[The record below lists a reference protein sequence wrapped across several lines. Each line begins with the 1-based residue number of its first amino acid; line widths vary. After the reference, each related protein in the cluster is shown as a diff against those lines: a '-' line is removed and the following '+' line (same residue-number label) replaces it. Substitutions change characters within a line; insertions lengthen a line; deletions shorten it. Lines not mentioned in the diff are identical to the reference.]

1 MKLVKA
7 TRTQLVFELGQRE
20 KRSLPQIL
28 KLYPCVPSAH
38 HVLSKS
44 GRLPDR
50 QGTQQLLDE
59 ALAEQ
64 RAENKKQV
72 QALLA
77 DPRRFEP
84 TGTGARLSL
93 SPTEVE
99 WLMQVLNDVR
109 VGSWVILGSPDE
121 KLAEVSA
128 ANASHFL
135 AMEMAGYFQMEL
147 LQALDV
153 KREHDA

>member
-7 TRTQLVFELGQRE
+7 TKARLVFELGQRE

-28 KLYPCVPSAH
+28 KLYPCMPSGH
-38 HVLSKS
+38 HMLSKS

-50 QGTQQLLDE
+50 VANQQLLDE

-77 DPRRFEP
+77 DPRRFEHTE
-84 TGTGARLSL
+84 TGVRLSL
-93 SPTEVE
+93 SPADVE
-99 WLMQVLNDVR
+99 WLMQVLNDIR
-109 VGSWVILGSPDE
+109 VGSWVILGSPDKKPVE
-121 KLAEVSA
+121 LNA
-128 ANASHFL
+128 ATVPHFL
-135 AMEMAGYFQMEL
+135 AMEMAGYFQMQL
-147 LQALDV
+147 LEALG
-153 KREHDA
+153 RET

>member
-7 TRTQLVFELGQRE
+7 TKSQLVFELGQRE

-28 KLYPCVPSAH
+28 KLYPCVPAAH

-50 QGTQQLLDE
+50 EGNQQLLDE

-77 DPRRFEP
+77 DSRRFQHTE
-84 TGTGARLSL
+84 TGARLSL
-93 SPTEVE
+93 SPAEVE

-109 VGSWVILGSPDE
+109 VGSWVILGCPDE
-121 KLAEVSA
+121 KPAEVNAS
-128 ANASHFL
+128 NASHFL
-135 AMEMAGYFQMEL
+135 AMEMAGYYQMQL
-147 LQALDV
+147 LQAL
-153 KREHDA
+153 EGET

>member
-7 TRTQLVFELGQRE
+7 TKTRLIFHLGQRE
-20 KRSLPQIL
+20 KRSLPQVL

-44 GRLPDR
+44 GRMPDAA
-50 QGTQQLLDE
+50 GNQQLLDE

-64 RAENKKQV
+64 REENKQQV

-77 DPRRFEP
+77 DPNRFDP
-84 TGTGARLSL
+84 TDTGARLSL
-93 SPTEVE
+93 SPAEVE

-109 VGSWVILGSPDE
+109 VGSWVLLGSPD
-121 KLAEVSA
+121 KKPAELN
-128 ANASHFL
+128 ANTARHFL
-135 AMEMAGYFQMEL
+135 AMEMAGYFQMQL
-147 LQALDV
+147 LEALG
-153 KREHDA
+153 RET